1 MATAVLV
8 LGAWSSP
15 ADWRWVAASLHAHG
29 AGTVIPDL
37 PSHRYRSAGRSD
49 DVQEVEAAI
58 RAAAP
63 PVVVAGWSYGGAVVG
78 DLAETG
84 PIGRL
89 VYVASIPEPAGTATE
104 EEPDDLSSIAH
115 MLFADEATVVLDDD
129 WWLDSEEVAAFPGE
143 VVCHLRDHRRR
154 PVTRSALLAPAV
166 AEA

>member
-115 MLFADEATVVLDDD
+115 MLFAVRQPLCSMMTGGLTQK
-129 WWLDSEEVAAFPGE
+129 
-143 VVCHLRDHRRR
+143 R
-154 PVTRSALLAPAV
+154 
-166 AEA
+166 